1 VKPKGSLETSNIL
14 RSTLDEGLDY
24 KLSYQKG
31 ERSEEIGRMNLP
43 SFDGRVESYNKWE
56 TEWAA
61 FAEEEGLSGAM
72 IDCRNSNM
80 LDSSVFVVEE
90 ECVEEEEEAEEEE

>member
-1 VKPKGSLETSNIL
+1 M
-14 RSTLDEGLDY
+14 LDEGLDY
-24 KLSYQKG
+24 KLSYQEKV

-43 SFDGRVESYNKWE
+43 SFDGHVESYNKWE

-72 IDCRNSNM
+72 VDCRNSNM
-80 LDSSVFVVEE
+80 PDFSVFVVEE
-90 ECVEEEEEAEEEE
+90 ECSEAEDC